1 MKRIINGKVLNTDTA
16 KMIATI
22 IIDKEKDIIESLY
35 RTKSGTYFIYSVFPK
50 SNIGKLDMSEEIV
63 LISYAQADEWAKKH
77 LTESEYN
84 DWFGTGSD
92 ESVTITVNITKEIYN
107 VLKKEKELTGETY
120 GDIISYAVKNTFKN

>member
-16 KMIATI
+16 KMIATVM
-22 IIDKEKDIIESLY
+22 IDKKKDIIESLY
-35 RTKSGTYFIYSVFPK
+35 RTKSGAFFIYSVFPK

-84 DWFGTGSD
+84 DWFGVGSD
-92 ESVTITVNITKEIYN
+92 ENMTITVNITKEIYSI
-107 VLKKEKELTGETY
+107 LKKEKELTGETY
-120 GDIISYAVKNTFKN
+120 GEIISYAVKNVFKK